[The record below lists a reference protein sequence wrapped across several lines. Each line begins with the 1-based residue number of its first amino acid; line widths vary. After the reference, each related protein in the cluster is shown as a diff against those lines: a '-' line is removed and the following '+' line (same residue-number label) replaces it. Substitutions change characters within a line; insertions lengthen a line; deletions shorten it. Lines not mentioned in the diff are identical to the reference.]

1 MKRLLGTAALAGLV
15 AAGFA
20 VAAALFLRIS
30 AVIAGIVT
38 GLLTALYVGYVIYRD
53 DIRRPKSQ

>member
-1 MKRLLGTAALAGLV
+1 MKKLLGTAALAGLV

>member
-1 MKRLLGTAALAGLV
+1 MKKLLGTAALAGLV

-30 AVIAGIVT
+30 AVIAGMVT